1 MALRGWRNAMADEKI
16 AEKSAQVMRDGTET
30 KAIYIKHLSLEDW
43 ETIGQIRAALGGKSV
58 AEAIRWAIRKA
69 GGKI

>member
-1 MALRGWRNAMADEKI
+1 MADEQNVI
-16 AEKSAQVMRDGTET
+16 PETQVMRDGTET

-43 ETIGQIRAALGGKSV
+43 ETLGQIRAALGGKSV